1 MPQGQ
6 MVSKMGRE
14 AMKRMF
20 AVFFALVAAVVF
32 GGVDGGFKVL
42 KASDLMPVKIE
53 LSNIAKIPI
62 GGILTAEG
70 GEPDIPDTPKDGI
83 VEVAV
88 SPEWSRGGTCGA
100 LRVSGLFVER
110 GTRRIL
116 GGKGSCVYATV
127 AEGAYAVTNGI
138 VSAVSEMSGGKAKA
152 SPMKI
157 EADGSGV
164 MSFLWREGRFSD
176 GETELHVRL
185 FRNAARQMAVCTCLH
200 TRGDGITCDL
210 RRPTK

>member
-1 MPQGQ
+1 
-6 MVSKMGRE
+6 MGRE

-20 AVFFALVAAVVF
+20 AVLAVLAAAVVS

-42 KASDLMPVKIE
+42 KASDLAPVKIE
-53 LSNIAKIPI
+53 LSNIVKMPVGCVLA
-62 GGILTAEG
+62 AEG
-70 GEPDIPDTPKDGI
+70 REPDIPDIPKGGI

-88 SPEWSRGGTCGA
+88 PPEWSRGGTCGA

-152 SPMKI
+152 SPMRI
-157 EADGSGV
+157 ETDGSGA
-164 MSFLWREGRFSD
+164 MSFLWREGRFAD
-176 GETELHVRL
+176 GETELEVRL

-200 TRGDGITCDL
+200 TKGDGIKCDL
-210 RRPTK
+210 RPSTK